1 MKNLIIIILF
11 AFIIVS
17 CNSKKDETKIADNK
31 AAEEIAFQKELEKA
45 VKYISGKDSVS
56 AYFSLPQVMD
66 LSRQ

>member
-31 AAEEIAFQKELEKA
+31 AAEEIAFQKELEKT
-45 VKYISGKDSVS
+45 VK
-56 AYFSLPQVMD
+56 
-66 LSRQ
+66 